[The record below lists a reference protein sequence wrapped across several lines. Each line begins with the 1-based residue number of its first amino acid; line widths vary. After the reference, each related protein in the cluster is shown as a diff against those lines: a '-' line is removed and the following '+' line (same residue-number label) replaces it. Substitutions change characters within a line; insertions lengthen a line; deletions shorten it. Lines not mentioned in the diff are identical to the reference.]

1 MENTKVTTNNI
12 DSRILD
18 TSDKNIVDENLIKK
32 IRKPKKSKVAKPKCD
47 ICGTTGD
54 DVTFRIDPYQ
64 KDINNKIV
72 KCFICDK
79 CYANL
84 CDDI

>member
-1 MENTKVTTNNI
+1 MKM
-12 DSRILD
+12 
-18 TSDKNIVDENLIKK
+18 KK
-32 IRKPKKSKVAKPKCD
+32 PKVAKPKCD

-64 KDINNKIV
+64 EDINNKIV

-79 CYANL
+79 CYVNL
-84 CDDI
+84 CADI